1 VHRHLRGQGF
11 TLRQEIPGTNYLA
24 FMLKTKSSSWIFSDR
39 CPGSVELGSSV
50 LKPIQI
56 QTDSNSFHVFEMCDF
71 IVLKTISSGY
81 EDYEGLSA
89 VVANSENATCSDFQQ
104 VTRSRNFRL
113 FMLKMISRGYK
124 GLSAD
129 VFDSDGAACVG
140 FDRMAR
146 RFGNSTGP
154 SP

>member
-1 VHRHLRGQGF
+1 
-11 TLRQEIPGTNYLA
+11 
-24 FMLKTKSSSWIFSDR
+24 MLKTIPR
-39 CPGSVELGSSV
+39 V
-50 LKPIQI
+50 
-56 QTDSNSFHVFEMCDF
+56 
-71 IVLKTISSGY
+71 Y
-81 EDYEGLSA
+81 EDYEGLS
-89 VVANSENATCSDFQQ
+89 VVLANSEDATCLNFQQ
-104 VTRSRNFRL
+104 VMRSRNFRL

-124 GLSAD
+124 GRSAD